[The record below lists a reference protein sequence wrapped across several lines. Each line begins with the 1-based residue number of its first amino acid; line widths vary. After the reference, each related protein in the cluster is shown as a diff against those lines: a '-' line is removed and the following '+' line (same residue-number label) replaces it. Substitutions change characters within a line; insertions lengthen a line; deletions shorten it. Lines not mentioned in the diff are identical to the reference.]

1 MTYNLRLTTT
11 DSYDVVIVGAG
22 PAGLSCA
29 KTLAGCQFS
38 VLVIDRSRQQGVKA
52 CGGGI
57 THLAGDFA
65 LPEDKMQVF
74 RIQTVFLNWMKFTF
88 RLVHPLK
95 TISRKELAEFQFSE
109 IKNAPNIKFLYPVKV
124 LKIQQN
130 HLETHQGIIHF
141 TWLVGADGAT
151 SQVRKYLNL
160 PFKFRAGYVAE
171 IELPKHKFFWYV
183 NPRRLGSAYVWSFP
197 HKGYSN
203 VGIYYNPEAISPAFA
218 KAMLTGFLI
227 KNDCDVKNAMI
238 RGGVVNCH
246 FSGCEFGNVFLVGDA
261 AGLAILSSGEGISAA
276 LVSGQEVGLKILNPD
291 YQMPQLQYLVKVK
304 NRQEKLH
311 RIYEKYPL
319 LQYVFYLIFLLANKS
334 RRFQVWFGN

>member
-1 MTYNLRLTTT
+1 MTS
-11 DSYDVVIVGAG
+11 DFFDAVIIGAG

-29 KTLAGCQFS
+29 KTLSGSQFS
-38 VLVIDRSRQQGVKA
+38 VLVIDRSRQPGVKA

-57 THLAGDFA
+57 THLANEFNFPD
-65 LPEDKMQVF
+65 DKIRVF
-74 RIQTVFLNWMKFTF
+74 RKQTVFLNRVKFTF

-130 HLETHQGIIHF
+130 QIETNHGSF
-141 TWLVGADGAT
+141 GFKWLVGADGAT

-160 PFKFRAGYVAE
+160 PFKFRAGYFAE
-171 IELPKHKFFWYV
+171 IKLPKPRFFWYV
-183 NPRRLGSAYVWSFP
+183 NPRRMGSAYVWSFP

-203 VGIYYNPEAISPAFA
+203 VGIYYNPATISPTSA
-218 KAMLTGFLI
+218 KAMLTRFLM
-227 KNDCDVKNAMI
+227 KNASDEKVPEI
-238 RGGVVNCH
+238 KGGVVNCY
-246 FSGCEFGNVFLVGDA
+246 FSGCEFGNVFLAGDA

-291 YQMPQLQYLVKVK
+291 YQMPHFQHLVRVK

-311 RIYEKYPL
+311 RIYEKNPF
-319 LQYVFYLIFLLANKS
+319 LQYVFYVIFLLANKS
-334 RRFQVWFGN
+334 RGFQVWFGN

>member
-1 MTYNLRLTTT
+1 MTTVF
-11 DSYDVVIVGAG
+11 YDVVIIGAG

-29 KTLAGCQFS
+29 KTLAGSQFS
-38 VLVIDRSRQQGVKA
+38 VLVIDRSRQPGVKA

-57 THLAGDFA
+57 THLANEFNFPD
-65 LPEDKMQVF
+65 DKIRVF
-74 RIQTVFLNWMKFTF
+74 RKQTVFLNRVRFTF
-88 RLVHPLK
+88 RLVNPLK
-95 TISRKELAEFQFSE
+95 TITRKDLSDFQLAEIE
-109 IKNAPNIKFLYPVKV
+109 KAPNIKILYPVKV

-130 HLETHQGIIHF
+130 QIETNHGNF
-141 TWLVGADGAT
+141 SFKRLVGADGAT

-160 PFKFRAGYVAE
+160 PFKFRAGYFAE
-171 IELPKHKFFWYV
+171 IEQPKPRFFWYV
-183 NPRRLGSAYVWSFP
+183 NPRRMGSAYIWVFP

-203 VGIYYNPEAISPAFA
+203 VGIYYNPASITPASA
-218 KAMLTGFLI
+218 KAVLTRFLM
-227 KNDCDVKNAMI
+227 KNASDKKVPVI
-238 RGGVVNCH
+238 KGGVVNCH

-276 LVSGQEVGLKILNPD
+276 LMSGQEVGLKILNPD

-319 LQYVFYLIFLLANKS
+319 LQYVFYVIFLLANKS